1 MRTNRHIL
9 FYFIIIAVC
18 VNGCKNINPSIM
30 FKTKKDY
37 KFTPIPENIASEF
50 KLSPN
55 DNFTFQMFTND
66 GFKLVDLSTIE
77 AGGRTTAQVVQQF
90 YTVEPDGYVKLPI
103 VGRVN
108 LTGKT
113 IREAELF
120 LEDLYSKDYK
130 KPFVILTVSNKRV
143 FVFPGSGSVARTI
156 YLKNNNTTLIEV
168 ISEAGGLTNTG
179 KAFRIKVIR
188 GNLTKEPA
196 VYNID
201 LSKIEGIKY
210 AGMIMQN
217 NDIVYVEPIPLLAQN
232 IVSQVAPYI
241 TLLSSVV
248 ILFTFYRTIK

>member
-1 MRTNRHIL
+1 
-9 FYFIIIAVC
+9 
-18 VNGCKNINPSIM
+18 M

-37 KFTPIPENIASEF
+37 KFTPIPENVASEF

-66 GFKLVDLSTIE
+66 GFKLVDLTSLETGNR
-77 AGGRTTAQVVQQF
+77 ANAQTSQQI
-90 YTVEPDGYVKLPI
+90 YILQPDGYVKLPI
-103 VGRVN
+103 VGRVA
-108 LTGKT
+108 LAGKT

-130 KPFVILTVSNKRV
+130 KPFVILSVNNKRV
-143 FVFPGSGSVARTI
+143 FIFPGSGSVARTI

-168 ISEAGGLTNTG
+168 ISEAGGLTSTG

-188 GNLTKEPA
+188 GDLTKEPA

-201 LSKIEGIKY
+201 LSKMEGIKY

-217 NDIVYVEPIPLLAQN
+217 NDIVYVEPVPMLAQN

-248 ILFTFYRTIK
+248 ILLTFYGTIK